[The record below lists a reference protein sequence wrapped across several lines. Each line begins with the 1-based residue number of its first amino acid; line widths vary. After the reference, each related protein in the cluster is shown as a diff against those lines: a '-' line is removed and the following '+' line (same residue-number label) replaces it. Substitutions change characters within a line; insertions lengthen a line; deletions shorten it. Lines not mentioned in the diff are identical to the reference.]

1 MRRFLTLIRFEMV
14 KVLARKKAFLFL
26 LALNVVPLL
35 ASIVALLIYLKLKG
49 WGLGGFE
56 FSVLVEMV
64 RGLFIAHMVVFAWIS
79 PFFLALVIGDSVSG
93 EAGRGSL
100 KILLLTP
107 VERWQVVVAKAVA
120 VLVFL
125 MLAVALGGFFLQ
137 LDLWVARAMTESPA
151 MRWDVKTASTAL
163 VETTAA
169 LQLFVLSFL
178 SHLALVG
185 FFLVFAQFSE
195 SPIMMAFISLI
206 VLMTMQVYVLMAPH
220 LAHLDPRFGQV
231 ADWCFTRHLS
241 KLSSI
246 ETVQGILDQRLSL
259 WHPDVWQPLRDGLGW
274 AAFFFAVAILL
285 FRRRPILN

>member
-1 MRRFLTLIRFEMV
+1 MSRFLPLIRFEMV

-35 ASIVALLIYLKLKG
+35 ASVIALLIYVKLKG

-64 RGLFIAHMVVFAWIS
+64 RGLFTAHMVVFAWIS
-79 PFFLALVIGDSVSG
+79 PFFLSLVIGDSFSG

-107 VERWQVVVAKAVA
+107 IERWQVVVAKALA

-125 MLAVALGGFFLQ
+125 VVAVALGGFFLQ

-151 MRWDVKTASTAL
+151 IRWDIQPTSTTL
-163 VETTAA
+163 VETAAA

-185 FFLVFAQFSE
+185 FFIVFAQFSE
-195 SPIMMAFISLI
+195 SPIMMAFVSLI
-206 VLMTMQVYVLMAPH
+206 VLMTMQLYVLMAPH
-220 LAHLDPRFGQV
+220 LARLDPRFGQV

-246 ETVQGILDQRLSL
+246 ETVQGILDKRLSL
-259 WHPDVWQPLRDGLGW
+259 GHPDVWRPMLDSLGW
-274 AAFFFAVAILL
+274 AALFFAVAILL
-285 FRRRPILN
+285 FRRKPILN